1 MIMKSIKYLLSA
13 FILLFLA
20 ACSKSDDELLR
31 VIPEHPSMVVKINMA
46 SICQSNN
53 LLSDDGNLTISSR
66 LNEVL
71 SEYSNSFSSRIIK
84 SLPAS
89 GIDFSGCAYFFS
101 ASAEFS
107 SEFIATLRDSGAAK
121 KWICSLCN
129 ENSMQSAKGIDYIL
143 NNGTFYAIDGDVL
156 FIGAAKSSSNIAKLT
171 DAVAAMM
178 KRDGKR
184 LADNPTITD
193 ALKGDADATAYLAV
207 SSLCKQSALKRLNF
221 SGLSLTDILSGMEID
236 ALALNVNL
244 AESLKVDAR
253 VIAKPT
259 SAYKMMFGSLISKP
273 SADFL
278 KIMPASMTTMFS
290 ASLRGNVLLQMQPV
304 STLLA
309 SARAFPIIRDF
320 DFKKIINTIDGPVA
334 IGVSVDPDFIDEY
347 NVVVAMAST
356 DTDAVIAELNRVAS
370 KYGKHPQSVGN
381 ENVYEY
387 FNQRITVGVLNNRY
401 VYFKLNTDDIDTTPV
416 ADDEVKKL
424 FAESPICLNV
434 NVEDFNVALAFE
446 SSEKISCKVNTLGEN
461 PSALLTLVTGLC
473 RLESSSHTYDDEGFS
488 TDGDDYG
495 SAAPIDEMVSF

>member
-1 MIMKSIKYLLSA
+1 MKSIKYLFSA
-13 FILLFLA
+13 AILLFLA
-20 ACSKSDDELLR
+20 ACSNSGDELLR

-53 LLSDDGNLTISSR
+53 LLSDDGNITIPSR

-71 SEYSNSFSSRIIK
+71 GEYGNSFSSRVIK

-89 GIDFSGCAYFFS
+89 GIDFTGCAYLFS
-101 ASAEFS
+101 ASPEFS
-107 SEFIATLRDSGAAK
+107 AEFIATLRDSGAAK
-121 KWICSLCN
+121 KWICNLCN
-129 ENSMQSAKGIDYIL
+129 ENSMQSAKGFDYIF
-143 NNGTFYAIDGDVL
+143 NDGTFYAIDGDVL

-171 DAVAAMM
+171 DAVAVMM

-193 ALKGDADATAYLAV
+193 ALKGEADATAYLAV

-244 AESLKVDAR
+244 AESLNADAR

-278 KIMPASMTTMFS
+278 KIMPASMSTMFS

-320 DFKKIINTIDGPVA
+320 DFTKIINTIDGPVA
-334 IGVSVDPDFIDEY
+334 IGVSLDPDFIDEY
-347 NVVVAMAST
+347 NVVVAIAST

-370 KYGKHPQSVGN
+370 KYGKHPQSMGN

-387 FNQRITVGVLNNRY
+387 FNQRITVGVLDSHY
-401 VYFKLNTDDIDTTPV
+401 VYFKLNTDDIDSTSV
-416 ADDEVKKL
+416 ADDELKQL
-424 FAESPICLNV
+424 FAKSPICLNV
-434 NVEDFNVALAFE
+434 TADGFNVALAFE
-446 SSEKISCKVNTLGEN
+446 SSEKISCKVQSPGEN
-461 PSALLTLVTGLC
+461 PSALLTLVSALC
-473 RLESSSHTYDDEGFS
+473 RLESSSHTYDDDFS
-488 TDGDDYG
+488 TDGDDFG
-495 SAAPIDEMVSF
+495 GAAPIDEMTSF